1 MVYSRRPKMHE
12 TITETKE
19 TDIPQIMEFQKE
31 EFNLDSLADYNPKK

>member
-12 TITETKE
+12 TITETKKA
-19 TDIPQIMEFQKE
+19 DIPQIMEFQKG